1 MTLPQNILAI
11 DYGKI
16 QSNKY
21 VNIYMYFVF
30 IVYPVIFV
38 FFFAIFAN
46 SLLHLKIFNMQKLY
60 PVLIAIRNFL
70 NRKNEDTKKKSYTFS
85 PIFAN
90 FVTHKY
96 NQIFGILLF

>member
-30 IVYPVIFV
+30 IVYPVIFM
-38 FFFAIFAN
+38 FFFAIFAITFTSQN
-46 SLLHLKIFNMQKLY
+46 IQYAKI
-60 PVLIAIRNFL
+60 I
-70 NRKNEDTKKKSYTFS
+70 S
-85 PIFAN
+85 
-90 FVTHKY
+90 
-96 NQIFGILLF
+96 GIDCY